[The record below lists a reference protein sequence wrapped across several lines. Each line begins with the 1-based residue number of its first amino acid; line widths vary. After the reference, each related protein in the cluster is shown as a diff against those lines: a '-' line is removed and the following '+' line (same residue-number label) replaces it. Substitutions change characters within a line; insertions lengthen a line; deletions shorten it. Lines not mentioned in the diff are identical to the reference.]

1 VLFSSFVFLFA
12 FLPVFLGLYY
22 LAPSRWRNA
31 VALAGSVVFYAWGAP
46 RFLVI
51 LLLSTALDYGISK
64 GMERAAAGTARR
76 RWLLGAAVGI
86 NLLLFLYC
94 KYANFFVDQVGGL
107 MTAFGGSPI
116 GWTKVALPVGISFIT
131 FHKISYLVDVYRGT
145 VKGAPTFGRYLLY
158 ILLFPQLIAGP
169 ILRYHWMADQLGLRV
184 ITPDHLLDGAWRFC
198 RGLGRKVL
206 VANVLGEVADRIFG
220 VDPSSLSTPAAWLG
234 ILCYTMQIY
243 FDFAGYSDMAFG
255 LGRMMGFS
263 FVENFNHPYT
273 SRSFTE
279 FWRRWHI
286 SLSAWMREYLY
297 IPLGGNRV
305 PRWRIY
311 ANLWIVF
318 LLSGFWHGAS
328 WSFVVWGAYHGLFLT
343 LDKLFW
349 SKAERH
355 LPGAVA
361 IGINFLLVMVGWVF
375 FRASDLPA
383 AVAYLGRMAGIGE
396 AAAKVAPLGSLADP
410 RAWLMLAIALL
421 LSFAPALPKVAPLLA
436 ARPNEGPLRPT
447 LAFAGGMVLLVLS
460 AAALATGTFNPF
472 IYFRF

>member
-1 VLFSSFVFLFA
+1 
-12 FLPVFLGLYY
+12 
-22 LAPSRWRNA
+22 
-31 VALAGSVVFYAWGAP
+31 
-46 RFLVI
+46 
-51 LLLSTALDYGISK
+51 
-64 GMERAAAGTARR
+64 
-76 RWLLGAAVGI
+76 
-86 NLLLFLYC
+86 
-94 KYANFFVDQVGGL
+94 
-107 MTAFGGSPI
+107 
-116 GWTKVALPVGISFIT
+116 
-131 FHKISYLVDVYRGT
+131 
-145 VKGAPTFGRYLLY
+145 
-158 ILLFPQLIAGP
+158 
-169 ILRYHWMADQLGLRV
+169 
-184 ITPDHLLDGAWRFC
+184 
-198 RGLGRKVL
+198 VL